1 MHDSFCT
8 VSADTLAY
16 VWDLETAELCGV
28 CRGHTAGILTYP
40 HACSRMLTYAHL
52 CSRMA
57 TYGAGVSAVVW
68 IEEHAA
74 WVTACDDSTLRM
86 WNADGTPRIRR
97 ARAEEKKE
105 GHAGE
110 SRGDSRQH
118 AGERERERER
128 TSGSAGIDGSSHF
141 FSVWY

>member
-1 MHDSFCT
+1 
-8 VSADTLAY
+8 
-16 VWDLETAELCGV
+16 
-28 CRGHTAGILTYP
+28 
-40 HACSRMLTYAHL
+40 
-52 CSRMA
+52 
-57 TYGAGVSAVVW
+57 VSAVVW

-86 WNADGTPRIRR
+86 WNADGTPRFRR

-118 AGERERERER
+118 AAERERERERER
-128 TSGSAGIDGSSHF
+128 TSGSRRGSGSAGIDGSSLVFTLF
-141 FSVWY
+141 FRLVLKYLSLGTKRFRFYVTGTPTMRIGL